1 MTDYDIIGALRNIE
15 NNLLDSMIR
24 NFKRH
29 RAEETVEGYN
39 WTAWQVEQLN
49 ALREYSERNRLE
61 YPGQFDEINQ
71 KLDELIETTA
81 QEGEA
86 AVEYQILSAIRQGA
100 TYARTA
106 VNTAQG
112 AFFKLND
119 RKLDALIKS
128 THADFEKAEYA
139 VLRRADGIYRRTIF
153 NAQVYANTGAGTY
166 AQAVDMAVRDFMR
179 AGLNCVEY
187 KNGARHTLSDYAEM
201 AIRTANKRANLMG
214 EGNKRYQWGITTVV
228 VNHRYGA
235 CELCAPY
242 VGKVFIDDVY
252 SGGKRADGNYPLLS
266 TAIDNG
272 LFHPNCKDGLSTW
285 FEGISR
291 VKAVT
296 PEEEAEME
304 RREKLEQQKNYY
316 NNQAEKNSR
325 ISKFSLDEDNKKIY
339 KQRAR
344 LFDEKAKE
352 VDKQI
357 IYIPDEKIQKWELEN
372 YKKSKEEGLLIM
384 PDGEEVRFGGT
395 SHHVVGNKEDIALMK
410 NAIFT
415 HNHPTDN
422 TFSQNDIVTGLVK
435 GNLKEMRAVT
445 STGDVHILT
454 DYGATEQ
461 QRKEFSAAYQQM
473 RLKANNI
480 ADSKIRKGQ
489 KIDKAKYI
497 KSRLE
502 TFMQENAKKY
512 NLHYVKQHIDL

>member
-1 MTDYDIIGALRNIE
+1 MADYDIIGALRNIE

-29 RAEETVEGYN
+29 RAEETAEGYN

-86 AVEYQILSAIRQGA
+86 AVEYQILSALRQGA

-106 VNTAQG
+106 ANTVQG
-112 AFFKLND
+112 EFFKIND

-139 VLRRADGIYRRTIF
+139 VLRRADDIYRRTIF

-214 EGNKRYQWGITTVV
+214 EGNKRAEWGITTVV

-235 CELCAPY
+235 CKLCAPY

-252 SGGKRADGNYPLLS
+252 SGGKKADGSHPLLS

-296 PEEEAEME
+296 PEEEAEMN
-304 RREKLEQQKNYY
+304 RREKLEQQKNHYI
-316 NNQAEKNSR
+316 NQAEKNSR
-325 ISKFSLDEDNKKIY
+325 ISKYSLDEDNKKLY
-339 KQRAR
+339 GKRAEQFR
-344 LFDEKAKE
+344 IKAAQVILKGVIFVTEIKAIKDFYDRANDMKLRKKGEVFEAEPERAAFLKE
-352 VDKQI
+352 
-357 IYIPDEKIQKWELEN
+357 
-372 YKKSKEEGLLIM
+372 
-384 PDGEEVRFGGT
+384 R
-395 SHHVVGNKEDIALMK
+395 
-410 NAIFT
+410 
-415 HNHPTDN
+415 
-422 TFSQNDIVTGLVK
+422 GLVEPAGK
-435 GNLKEMRAVT
+435 
-445 STGDVHILT
+445 
-454 DYGATEQ
+454 
-461 QRKEFSAAYQQM
+461 
-473 RLKANNI
+473 KAE
-480 ADSKIRKGQ
+480 KPKT
-489 KIDKAKYI
+489 KKTDKA
-497 KSRLE
+497 
-502 TFMQENAKKY
+502 
-512 NLHYVKQHIDL
+512 

>member
-1 MTDYDIIGALRNIE
+1 MADYDIIGALKNIE

-29 RAEETVEGYN
+29 RAEETAEGYN

-71 KLDELIETTA
+71 KLDELIEMTA

-86 AVEYQILSAIRQGA
+86 AVEYQILSALRQGA

-106 VNTAQG
+106 ANTVQG

-139 VLRRADGIYRRTIF
+139 VLRRADDIYRRTIF

-166 AQAVDMAVRDFMR
+166 AKAVDMAVRDFMR

-214 EGNKRYQWGITTVV
+214 EGNKRAEWGITTVV

-252 SGGKRADGNYPLLS
+252 SGGKRTDGNYPLLS

-291 VKAVT
+291 VRAVT

-325 ISKFSLDEDNKKIY
+325 ISEYSLDEDNKKIY

-372 YKKSKEEGLLIM
+372 YKKAK
-384 PDGEEVRFGGT
+384 
-395 SHHVVGNKEDIALMK
+395 
-410 NAIFT
+410 
-415 HNHPTDN
+415 
-422 TFSQNDIVTGLVK
+422 
-435 GNLKEMRAVT
+435 
-445 STGDVHILT
+445 
-454 DYGATEQ
+454 
-461 QRKEFSAAYQQM
+461 RKAY
-473 RLKANNI
+473 
-480 ADSKIRKGQ
+480 
-489 KIDKAKYI
+489 
-497 KSRLE
+497 
-502 TFMQENAKKY
+502 
-512 NLHYVKQHIDL
+512 

>member
-1 MTDYDIIGALRNIE
+1 MADYDIIGALRNIE

-29 RAEETVEGYN
+29 RAEETSEGYN

-86 AVEYQILSAIRQGA
+86 AVENRILSALRQGA

-106 VNTAQG
+106 ANTVQG
-112 AFFKLND
+112 EFFKIND
-119 RKLDALIKS
+119 RKLDALIKA

-139 VLRRADGIYRRTIF
+139 VLRRADDIYRRTIF

-214 EGNKRYQWGITTVV
+214 EGNKRFQWGIHTVV

-235 CELCAPY
+235 CSLCAPY

-252 SGGKRADGNYPLLS
+252 SGGKKADGSYPLLS

-304 RREKLEQQKNYY
+304 RREKLEQQKNHYI
-316 NNQAEKNSR
+316 NQAEKNSR
-325 ISKFSLDEDNKKIY
+325 ISEYSLDEDNKKLY
-339 KQRAR
+339 GKRAEQFR
-344 LFDEKAKE
+344 IKAE
-352 VDKQI
+352 QV
-357 IYIPDEKIQKWELEN
+357 
-372 YKKSKEEGLLIM
+372 
-384 PDGEEVRFGGT
+384 
-395 SHHVVGNKEDIALMK
+395 
-410 NAIFT
+410 
-415 HNHPTDN
+415 
-422 TFSQNDIVTGLVK
+422 
-435 GNLKEMRAVT
+435 
-445 STGDVHILT
+445 IL
-454 DYGATEQ
+454 
-461 QRKEFSAAYQQM
+461 
-473 RLKANNI
+473 
-480 ADSKIRKGQ
+480 
-489 KIDKAKYI
+489 
-497 KSRLE
+497 
-502 TFMQENAKKY
+502 
-512 NLHYVKQHIDL
+512 